1 MDLGA
6 FSGES
11 RTTRAHIKRANFICQ
26 PAKRKKFLSSPCC
39 LSVFFI
45 LYVFISFLEIYLCIE
60 ISCSRTPMKQI
71 QLLGRVRDD
80 GAKRGGAGP
89 ENVNNFIY
97 VCFELVFIICQ
108 RQQPDV

>member
-1 MDLGA
+1 
-6 FSGES
+6 
-11 RTTRAHIKRANFICQ
+11 
-26 PAKRKKFLSSPCC
+26 
-39 LSVFFI
+39 
-45 LYVFISFLEIYLCIE
+45 
-60 ISCSRTPMKQI
+60 MKQI

>member
-1 MDLGA
+1 
-6 FSGES
+6 
-11 RTTRAHIKRANFICQ
+11 
-26 PAKRKKFLSSPCC
+26 
-39 LSVFFI
+39 
-45 LYVFISFLEIYLCIE
+45 
-60 ISCSRTPMKQI
+60 MKQI

-108 RQQPDV
+108 RQQPDVCRLNIFQRVQLIWFNTLK